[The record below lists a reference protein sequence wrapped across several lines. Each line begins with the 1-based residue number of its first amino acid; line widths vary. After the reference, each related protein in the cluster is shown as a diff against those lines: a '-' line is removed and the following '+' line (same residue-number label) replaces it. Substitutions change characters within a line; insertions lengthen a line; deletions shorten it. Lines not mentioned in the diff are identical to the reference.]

1 MVVSRGAGDGHRF
14 AEDDPGG
21 HDDSAADRGS
31 DTKAIQSRVGLENEQ
46 ADASHT
52 CGGGDRGAQGQALT
66 EQAGGKAGDQQGLR
80 CDDDGRDPTGQPV
93 GGDEQQ
99 REERAD
105 VERAEHQC
113 APPPDPLR

>member
-21 HDDSAADRGS
+21 HDDSAAVRGS

-66 EQAGGKAGDQQGLR
+66 EQAGGEAGDQQG
-80 CDDDGRDPTGQPV
+80 
-93 GGDEQQ
+93 
-99 REERAD
+99 
-105 VERAEHQC
+105 C
-113 APPPDPLR
+113 AAMMMAATPPGSR